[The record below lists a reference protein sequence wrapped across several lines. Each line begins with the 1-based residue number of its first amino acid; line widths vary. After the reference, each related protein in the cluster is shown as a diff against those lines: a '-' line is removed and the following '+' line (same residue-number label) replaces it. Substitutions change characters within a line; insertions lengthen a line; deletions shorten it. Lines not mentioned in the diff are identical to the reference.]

1 MKRFVDTNIFI
12 YSATN
17 HPQFGEGAKR
27 ILERIEQG
35 EEALTSTLVLCEI
48 AWILEAMGKQGDI
61 KPTLEK
67 ILSYRGL
74 DVVGFDEDDILV
86 GANNM
91 RLHSIDFNDGINVA
105 VMTKIG
111 VFEAYSNDYK
121 HLGKVDF
128 LKLFFE

>member
-12 YSATN
+12 YSVTD
-17 HPQFGEGAKR
+17 HPQFGETARR

-35 EEALTSTLVLCEI
+35 EMTITSTLVLCEV
-48 AWILEAMGKQGDI
+48 AWVLEAMGKQGNI
-61 KPTLEK
+61 KSTLEK
-67 ILSYRGL
+67 ILSYENL
-74 DVVGFDEDDILV
+74 EVVGFDQDELLV

-91 RLHSIDFNDGINVA
+91 RLYGIDFNDGINVA

-111 VFEAYSNDYK
+111 VFEAYSNDHK

-128 LKLFFE
+128 LKLLFE

>member
-17 HPQFGEGAKR
+17 HPQFGETAR
-27 ILERIEQG
+27 QILERIEQG
-35 EEALTSTLVLCEI
+35 ERTVTSTLVLCEI
-48 AWILEAMGKQGDI
+48 VWVLEAMGKQNDV

-67 ILSYRGL
+67 ILSYKNL
-74 DVVGFDEDDILV
+74 EVIGFDQDDLLL

-91 RLHSIDFNDGINVA
+91 RLHGVDFNDGINIA
-105 VMTKIG
+105 IMTRIG
-111 VFEAYSNDYK
+111 ACEAYSNDPK

-128 LKLFFE
+128 LKVIFE

>member
-17 HPQFGEGAKR
+17 HPQFGKTAKQ
-27 ILERIEQG
+27 ILERIEKG
-35 EEALTSTLVLCEI
+35 EETVTSTLVLCEV
-48 AWILEAMGKQGDI
+48 AWVLEAMGKQSSI

-67 ILSYRGL
+67 ILSYKNL
-74 DVVGFDEDDILV
+74 EITGFNQDDLLL

-91 RLHSIDFNDGINVA
+91 RLYGVDFNDGINIA
-105 VMTKIG
+105 IIAKTG
-111 VFEAYSNDYK
+111 AYEAYSNDHK

-128 LKLFFE
+128 LKTIFE